1 MTTVA
6 LATAQS
12 DATPSMTPPVAAS
25 VQAGMQ
31 DVVTNPAVEIAL
43 ATLFLAIVIGIH
55 GVCLGRI
62 SKFFSTHIA
71 RQTPQSPR
79 WHAGLLTAVTIG
91 LIVALHFAETH
102 LWALTLVQ
110 AGLISGY
117 RDAYFYVLEA
127 YTTLGEGSVYMPD
140 GYRLISPI
148 IALTGLFTFGWSTSV
163 LVYIVGQVGRLH
175 EERERASDP
184 SCSPPAGGPSA

>member
-1 MTTVA
+1 MTTAATTPAQLASETADALLSVATETEVA
-6 LATAQS
+6 LPTVIS
-12 DATPSMTPPVAAS
+12 DP
-25 VQAGMQ
+25 G
-31 DVVTNPAVEIAL
+31 VEIGM
-43 ATLFLAIVIGIH
+43 ATLFLVIVIGIH

-62 SKFFSTHIA
+62 SKLFSTHIA

-79 WHAGLLTAVTIG
+79 WHAGLLTAVSIG
-91 LIVALHFAETH
+91 LIVTLHFVETH
-102 LWALTLVQ
+102 LWALNLYQ
-110 AGLISGY
+110 FDLITSY

-127 YTTLGEGSVYMPD
+127 YTTLGEGATYLPD

-175 EERERASDP
+175 EEREKQ
-184 SCSPPAGGPSA
+184 SPPSA

>member
-102 LWALTLVQ
+102 LWATALVQ

-175 EERERASDP
+175 EERERQSP
-184 SCSPPAGGPSA
+184 SG

>member
-1 MTTVA
+1 MTTLA
-6 LATAQS
+6 LAAAQS
-12 DATPSMTPPVAAS
+12 DAASPATTLETAMTVPVG
-25 VQAGMQ
+25 VQH
-31 DVVTNPAVEIAL
+31 VVTNPAVEIAL
-43 ATLFLAIVIGIH
+43 ATLFLVIVIGIH
-55 GVCLGRI
+55 GVFLGRI
-62 SKFFSTHIA
+62 SKLFSTHIA

-79 WHAGLLTAVTIG
+79 WHAGLLTAISIG
-91 LIVALHFAETH
+91 LIVALHFGETH
-102 LWALTLVQ
+102 LWALTLNQ

-163 LVYIVGQVGRLH
+163 FVYIVGQVGRLH
-175 EERERASDP
+175 EEREKQ
-184 SCSPPAGGPSA
+184 SPPSA